1 MGTFTQ
7 HLDAGEGAMPSSI
20 VQAARAAGFVAILA
34 LAACGPQRA
43 LPSPDAAA
51 LAAAQQELSAAEPL
65 REYPRGPGEQQA
77 MLQRV
82 VQKLTPAVQQICQE
96 ELGRACSFRIGIA
109 DQPAI
114 NAFAS
119 GTDTVGITSGLI
131 RVMDSDDQLA
141 VVVAH
146 EMAHHIADHISST
159 RTRTTLGALAGAAL
173 GTAAG
178 IGDLSALG
186 ASVGRLSYSKAQ
198 EREADFIAARIVDRA
213 GYDLDEAGSVW
224 AKFVGAGDKRRVAG
238 LLDTH
243 PAGPERLAAWNQTVD
258 AIQASPDAPET
269 REDRARR

>member
-1 MGTFTQ
+1 
-7 HLDAGEGAMPSSI
+7 MPTS
-20 VQAARAAGFVAILA
+20 VFQAVRAAWLMVILC

-43 LPSPDAAA
+43 LPMPDAAA
-51 LAAAQQELSAAEPL
+51 LAAAQQQLAAAGPL
-65 REYPRGPGEQQA
+65 REYPRGPDEQRA

-82 VQKLTPAVQQICQE
+82 VQKLMPAVQPACQA
-96 ELGRACSFRIGIA
+96 ELGRACSFRVGIV

-119 GTDTVGITSGLI
+119 GTDTIGVTSGLI
-131 RVMDSDDQLA
+131 RAMDSEDQLA

-159 RTRTTLGALAGAAL
+159 RTRTTLGALAGAAI
-173 GTAAG
+173 GSAAG

-186 ASVGRLSYSKAQ
+186 ANVGRLSYSKAQ
-198 EREADFIAARIVDRA
+198 EREADFIAAQIVDRA
-213 GYDLDEAGSVW
+213 GYDLEEAGRVW
-224 AKFVGAGDKRRVAG
+224 AKFVGAGDARRVAG
-238 LLDTH
+238 FLDTH

-258 AIQASPDAPET
+258 AIRASPDALTT